1 MQLATSIFLLRLATD
16 HNFTLLKARY
26 IIQHLLHVQVG
37 SLSSSTVPARCPT
50 AGALS
55 SSMTTNASL
64 RALADAQGSSLRK
77 LKFTYLEPN
86 NDEDLLFA
94 VLNR

>member
-1 MQLATSIFLLRLATD
+1 
-16 HNFTLLKARY
+16 
-26 IIQHLLHVQVG
+26 
-37 SLSSSTVPARCPT
+37 
-50 AGALS
+50 
-55 SSMTTNASL
+55 MTTNASL

-77 LKFTYLEPN
+77 LKFTYPEPN